1 MSNLSEPNRRIL
13 LVDDNPDI
21 HDDFKR
27 VLWRDDSK
35 ARDLD
40 ADAAALFGYEKG
52 SADFGEVQFELDSAH
67 QGQEALEKVKE
78 ARADGKP
85 YAMAFVDMRMPPG
98 WDGLKTIEEIWKVDD
113 SIQIVICTAY
123 SDKSWKEIQ
132 DTLTDRDRWMVVKK
146 PFDQIEVLQL
156 AHALTTKWDLKKAAE
171 LREDALEQ
179 IVKARTEQLTAALQ
193 TNSDFL
199 NHVSHEM
206 LTPMN
211 GILGYLDLLSEPCE
225 EDEETEYVKEAK
237 GCGENLLRLIN
248 QILAYNEAG
257 AEEVK
262 PLSTSVNL
270 HDWLPGI
277 ANDAIR
283 EDARNKGLNITVKV
297 SPDIQNHYH
306 MPENIVGRVL
316 HILVENAIKFTQSGT
331 VTLIAEPSDRSASD
345 LLFKVSDTGVGLS
358 EEQLRLINIPFAQID
373 SSYTRNNDG
382 IGIGLPLA
390 RRLLSLI
397 GSSFEIESTG
407 VDGSCVS
414 FHITS
419 VLGMAI
425 DQVV

>member
-13 LVDDNPDI
+13 LVDDNPAI

-40 ADAAALFGYEKG
+40 ADAAALFGYEDG
-52 SADFGEVQFELDSAH
+52 NVDFGEVQFELDSAH

-78 ARADGKP
+78 ALADGKP

-171 LREDALEQ
+171 LRADALEQ

-211 GILGYLDLLSEPCE
+211 GILGYLDLLSEPCDD
-225 EDEETEYVKEAK
+225 DEETEYVKEAK

-262 PLSTSVNL
+262 PLTASVNV

-283 EDARNKGLNITVKV
+283 EDAQKKGLHITVKV
-297 SPDIQNHYH
+297 APDIQNHYH

-331 VTLIAEPSDRSASD
+331 ITLIAEPSDRSSSD

-358 EEQLRLINIPFAQID
+358 EEQLKLINIPFAQID

-397 GSSFEIESTG
+397 GSSLEIESTG

-414 FHITS
+414 FHVTS